1 MDDQHHLQNRANAEG
16 RVLDRLW
23 RGSHFGEPP
32 RAQFALKREL
42 LNRIGVLNA
51 HIDALIA
58 LELGDLEVGDRAAP
72 VA

>member
-1 MDDQHHLQNRANAEG
+1 MDDHDHLQDHVRAES

-32 RAQFALKREL
+32 RAQSALKREL

-58 LELGDLEVGDRAAP
+58 LELGDLEAA
-72 VA
+72 ALSA